1 MSTGDDIITY
11 LASQGRGVIGTDIFL
26 GFMPNQTNSI
36 VVYESGGPSPYLD
49 MGESSANY
57 LIRPSFQIMVRNSS
71 YSTGKANCDAIL
83 RDFMALFN
91 QSINGTYYQMIVS
104 SGDINS
110 MGKVTVTGGEAHEF
124 SMNFRSTREI

>member
-1 MSTGDDIITY
+1 MSTGVDIITHLVNEGY
-11 LASQGRGVIGTDIFL
+11 GTLGTDIFL
-26 GFMPNQTNSI
+26 GFMPDQTNSI

-83 RDFMALFN
+83 RTFMAIFN

-110 MGKVTVTGGEAHEF
+110 LGKVTVTGGEAHEF
-124 SMNFRSTREI
+124 SMNFRTTRNI